1 MTWLS
6 QWLKEIIMVI
16 LLATF
21 IDLLLPN
28 RTMQRYV
35 KLMMSLIILLILLS
49 PIMKLFDA
57 NITDELAQ
65 QWDQASAATPGTYA
79 SLTSIQREANRI
91 KAKRDEQVMS
101 YAAAQ
106 LETNMKKQLN
116 DTLASPSTGNLSGG
130 ARSEGAETVIA
141 QSKLI
146 FQVVAVQ
153 VELTSRPNQEQPTI
167 DMIRIQMKPAQR
179 AEIQHE
185 TLPVMA
191 PEHSAINQVEPVET
205 VSNVTVQS
213 VSSNNNTH
221 KKQLDNQV
229 QPLNENDERQA
240 VEGLVKQQLSQQWVV
255 LPEQIHIEWQ
265 T

>member
-65 QWDQASAATPGTYA
+65 QWDRASAATPGTYA

-91 KAKRDEQVMS
+91 KARRDEQVMS

-116 DTLASPSTGNLSGG
+116 DTLAISTNGHLSGG
-130 ARSEGAETVIA
+130 AQLEGAAAVIS
-141 QSKLI
+141 QSKLL
-146 FQVVAVQ
+146 FQVIAVQ
-153 VELTSRPNQEQPTI
+153 VKLTSRLNQEQPTI
-167 DMIRIQMKPAQR
+167 DRIHIQMKPVRKSEMEQPA
-179 AEIQHE
+179 
-185 TLPVMA
+185 LPVMA
-191 PEHSAINQVEPVET
+191 STQGTVHEIEPVE
-205 VSNVTVQS
+205 S
-213 VSSNNNTH
+213 VSKIGIPPIHAPSNTPLG
-221 KKQLDNQV
+221 QLDKTAE
-229 QPLNENDERQA
+229 PLHISEERQA
-240 VEGLVKQQLSQQWVV
+240 VEAFVKQQMSQQWVV
-255 LPEQIHIEWQ
+255 KPEQIEVEWQ
-265 T
+265 A